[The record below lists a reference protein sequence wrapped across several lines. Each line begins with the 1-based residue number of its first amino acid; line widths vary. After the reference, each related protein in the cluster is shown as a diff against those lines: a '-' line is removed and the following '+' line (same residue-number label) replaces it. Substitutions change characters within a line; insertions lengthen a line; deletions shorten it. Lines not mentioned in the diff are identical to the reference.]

1 MKRNLIAAIAL
12 ISTICLFS
20 QMVQAQQIYVGLEG
34 SYGLKISPQDNT
46 WFFTN
51 VDQTGSVQTYKKVD
65 FSLGQGF
72 QTGITL
78 GYMFSENIGADLGL
92 AYFGGTACKAY
103 YSNTDTLGVTETMDY
118 SFKATMFRIN
128 PSLLLSVTA
137 GKISPYMKFGVV
149 LSTGS
154 LEEVHE
160 GVNNGDFIKTE
171 YQYNK
176 GMALG
181 LSAAAGGS
189 FKIND
194 RFSVFGE
201 FRMINM
207 AYSPGKRVTT
217 ESSVNGVDLLPSLTT
232 ADKIVEYVDS
242 YEYDYNNQPSQNE
255 PSHWLKENYSLNSI
269 GLNIGVRFNL

>member
-1 MKRNLIAAIAL
+1 
-12 ISTICLFS
+12 
-20 QMVQAQQIYVGLEG
+20 
-34 SYGLKISPQDNT
+34 
-46 WFFTN
+46 
-51 VDQTGSVQTYKKVD
+51 
-65 FSLGQGF
+65 
-72 QTGITL
+72 
-78 GYMFSENIGADLGL
+78 
-92 AYFGGTACKAY
+92 
-103 YSNTDTLGVTETMDY
+103 
-118 SFKATMFRIN
+118 
-128 PSLLLSVTA
+128 
-137 GKISPYMKFGVV
+137 
-149 LSTGS
+149 
-154 LEEVHE
+154 VHE

-217 ESSVNGVDLLPSLTT
+217 ESSVNGIDLLPSLTT

-269 GLNIGVRFNL
+269 GFYIGLRFNL